1 MWYLDEDNK
10 PSRKAMSDDRKRE
23 FNYTQRAV
31 VKAVGENMASIG
43 CILIAVLF
51 VGYIW
56 TDMKIQLFTE
66 RMICDVI
73 ISAMFFIAAESLMR
87 QNGIECGKIYDDYV
101 NALKEYSTLRDKV
114 IAAGANHMSAF
125 CEEQIEL
132 EYETFMKKRCRDLKI
147 DYDEYINKYSKMP
160 SYELRFHFRDKL
172 KLARIKA
179 LGKIKHIE
187 LTPDMLLKLDDG
199 DHGRR
204 GGVGISART
213 YMHNRKKG
221 VFNVATTLITCAIS
235 ASFAFFA
242 NGGAS
247 WGLVMYTLA
256 KLALLCWRMFK
267 GYSEGSKAFNTVEVA
282 HLADKS
288 LYLNLYLGY
297 VKERKDEPEI
307 RLEEENKPS

>member
-1 MWYLDEDNK
+1 MWNLDEDR
-10 PSRKAMSDDRKRE
+10 PSKKAMSNDRKRE

-56 TDMKIQLFTE
+56 TDMKVQIFSE

-87 QNGIECGKIYDDYV
+87 QNGVECGKIYDDYV
-101 NALKEYSTLRDKV
+101 VALNEYCALRDKV
-114 IAAGANHMSAF
+114 IAMGAGLMSAF

-132 EYETFMKKRCRDLKI
+132 EYESFVKKKCRELRI
-147 DYDEYINKYSKMP
+147 DYDDYVERYAHMP
-160 SYELRFHFRDKL
+160 SYELRYHFRDRFVRAK
-172 KLARIKA
+172 IKA
-179 LGKIKHIE
+179 LGKIKRIE
-187 LTPDMLLKLDDG
+187 LNPDMLLKLDEG
-199 DHGRR
+199 DNNER
-204 GGVGISART
+204 GGVGISGRM

-221 VFNVATTLITCAIS
+221 AFNVAATLITCAIS
-235 ASFAFFA
+235 ASFAFVA
-242 NGGAS
+242 NDGAS
-247 WGLVMYTLA
+247 WGLVMYTLM

-267 GYSEGSKAFNTVEVA
+267 GYTEGARAFNSVEVS

-288 LYLNLYLGY
+288 LYLNLYLEY
-297 VKERKDEPEI
+297 AASKKDKPEE
-307 RLEEENKPS
+307 RLEEENKPA